1 MLKIKKEKTMFNLKN
16 VSKMKNLKVMMM
28 TLMMCLMTMFI
39 VSCNQNNTSTK
50 NQSQSD
56 NLRQKQIE
64 DSLKVVEQTSKDSVY
79 VVKETDAMSGK
90 TYVYVNRVFF
100 VANDEVKI
108 GFWVDANIKDDL
120 SFDMLFVAMFGIGS
134 CNENDEII
142 ILFENGERIIKKSW
156 NEFNCAGK
164 AYFNMSE
171 KEIQLL
177 RTQPISKIR
186 MTNGRTYDSYTG
198 DVKEKDKRYFIQLFY
213 ALDNKLLT
221 EKK

>member
-1 MLKIKKEKTMFNLKN
+1 MLKTKKEKTMFNLKN

-28 TLMMCLMTMFI
+28 TLMMCLMTM
-39 VSCNQNNTSTK
+39 VSFG
-50 NQSQSD
+50 
-56 NLRQKQIE
+56 
-64 DSLKVVEQTSKDSVY
+64 QTSKDSVY

-90 TYVYVNRVFF
+90 TYVYGNRAFI
-100 VANDEVKI
+100 VANDEGKI
-108 GFWVDANIKDDL
+108 GFRVDTYIKDDL
-120 SFDMLFVAMFGIGS
+120 SFGMITVTMVGIGS

-142 ILFENGERIIKKSW
+142 ILFENGEKITKKSW
-156 NEFNCAGK
+156 KKFNCDGE
-164 AYFNMSE
+164 AYFDMNE

>member
-1 MLKIKKEKTMFNLKN
+1 MLKIKKEKTMFNLKKE
-16 VSKMKNLKVMMM
+16 SKMKNLKVMMM
-28 TLMMCLMTMFI
+28 TLMMCLMSM
-39 VSCNQNNTSTK
+39 VSFG
-50 NQSQSD
+50 
-56 NLRQKQIE
+56 
-64 DSLKVVEQTSKDSVY
+64 QTSKDSVY
-79 VVKETDAMSGK
+79 LVKETDAMSGK
-90 TYVYVNRVFF
+90 TYVYGNRAFIVE
-100 VANDEVKI
+100 NDEGKI
-108 GFWVDANIKDDL
+108 GFIVGTYITNDL
-120 SFDMLFVAMFGIGS
+120 SFGRITVTMFGIGS

-142 ILFENGERIIKKSW
+142 ILFENGEKIIKNSW
-156 NEFNCAGK
+156 KKFNCDGE
-164 AYFNMSE
+164 AYFDMNE

>member
-1 MLKIKKEKTMFNLKN
+1 MTTNNNNNNLKR
-16 VSKMKNLKVMMM
+16 SKMKNLKIMMM
-28 TLMMCLMTMFI
+28 TLMMCLITMFI
-39 VSCNQNNTSTK
+39 ISSNQNDTSTK

-64 DSLKVVEQTSKDSVY
+64 DSLKVVEQKRIEDSVY
-79 VVKETDAMSGK
+79 LVKETDEMSGK
-90 TYVYVNRVFF
+90 TYVYGNRRFI
-100 VANDEVKI
+100 VANDAGEV
-108 GFWVDANIKDDL
+108 GFRVGAYIRDNM
-120 SFDMLFVAMFGIGS
+120 SFGFISVTMVGIGS

-142 ILFENGERIIKKSW
+142 ILFENGERITKKSW
-156 NEFNCAGK
+156 LEFNCDGD
-164 AYFNMSE
+164 AYFYMNK

-177 RTQPISKIR
+177 RTQPMSKIR
-186 MTNGRTYDSYTG
+186 MTNGWTYDSYTG